1 MKNLINFHLHQL
13 KGRLTLVLFIFLLSA
28 GCAHSNRSQLALD
41 NMEKSTS
48 STSSSQS
55 EIMAPDI
62 EISEGDD
69 FFEDEFD
76 SERSLVADPL
86 IKFNR
91 VVFQFNDKLYFWLLK
106 PVARGYRAIV
116 PEPIRLG
123 IGNLFNHA
131 GTPIRLA
138 NHLLQGKFKSAGAEF
153 GKFFV
158 NSTAGLLGIGNP
170 AANFPALNPGKED
183 LGQTLATYGV
193 GNGFYL
199 MLPIFGPSTL
209 RDTVG
214 MVGDFAFD
222 PLTYLRPWYVP
233 TGMRAISITNQLSF
247 RIGDYEALKGAALDP
262 YLVFRSAYIQHRQKA
277 IDE

>member
-1 MKNLINFHLHQL
+1 MKKSSNFHLYRRN
-13 KGRLTLVLFIFLLSA
+13 GGLVLGLFIILLVT
-28 GCAHSNRSQLALD
+28 GCAHSRRPHLRSGSS
-41 NMEKSTS
+41 EKSTS
-48 STSSSQS
+48 LTAQS
-55 EIMAPDI
+55 ETADSDL
-62 EISEGDD
+62 EQSEADD
-69 FFEDEFD
+69 FFEDEFS
-76 SERSLVADPL
+76 SEKPLVADPL

-91 VVFQFNDKLYFWLLK
+91 LVFQFNDKLYFWCLK
-106 PVARGYRAIV
+106 PVARGYRAVV

-123 IGNLFNHA
+123 IGNLFDHA

-158 NSTAGLLGIGNP
+158 NTTAGLLGIGNP

-183 LGQTLATYGV
+183 LGQTLATYGI
-193 GNGFYL
+193 GNGVYL

-214 MVGDFAFD
+214 MVGDYVFD
-222 PLTYLRPWYVP
+222 PITYLRPWYVP
-233 TGMRAISITNQLSF
+233 TGMRAIYMTNRLSF

-262 YLVFRSAYIQHRQKA
+262 YLMLRSAYIQHRQKV
-277 IDE
+277 INE